1 MNKESIIRAWK
12 DPAYRAS
19 LSSEQRAELPEHPS
33 GVAELDDAT
42 LGAAVGGAL
51 LGAAAIAR
59 IRIINPSA
67 VDACPSWGPCPF
79 WERVDIRI
87 NPQVVARF

>member
-33 GVAELDDAT
+33 GVVELDDST
-42 LGAAVGGAL
+42 LGEAVGGAVL
-51 LGAAAIAR
+51 DTAVIAR
-59 IRIINPSA
+59 IRINKLSWA
-67 VDACPSWGPCPF
+67 DGCPSVFCPF
-79 WERVDIRI
+79 EERDIRI
-87 NPQVVARF
+87 NPQVAVRF

>member
-19 LSSEQRAELPEHPS
+19 LSPEQRAELPEHPA

-42 LGAAVGGAL
+42 LGHAAGGAPT
-51 LGAAAIAR
+51 IALNAKF
-59 IRIINPSA
+59 IPKQSA
-67 VDACPSWGPCPF
+67 VDGCPSLFCPLDRF
-79 WERVDIRI
+79 DIVIRPEEFVVD
-87 NPQVVARF
+87 F